1 MTSRFFFFVLFFGSD
16 GGGGVVV
23 VVVVV
28 VVGVVVVVVVAGVVV
43 VVVVVVVWR
52 HPEALLFSVCVL
64 ADDTLSLVLF
74 LDIYILKWNWK
85 NAIEFVV
92 SNSS

>member
-16 GGGGVVV
+16 GGGG
-23 VVVVV
+23 
-28 VVGVVVVVVVAGVVV
+28 V

>member
-16 GGGGVVV
+16 GGGG
-23 VVVVV
+23 
-28 VVGVVVVVVVAGVVV
+28 V

-64 ADDTLSLVLF
+64 ADDTLSLSYSVIKSSNRAMAAALSA
-74 LDIYILKWNWK
+74 LISS
-85 NAIEFVV
+85 VV
-92 SNSS
+92 WRKVGSLASRGGV

>member
-16 GGGGVVV
+16 GGGG
-23 VVVVV
+23 
-28 VVGVVVVVVVAGVVV
+28 GG

>member
-28 VVGVVVVVVVAGVVV
+28 
-43 VVVVVVVWR
+43 WR

-64 ADDTLSLVLF
+64 ADYTLSLVLF
-74 LDIYILKWNWK
+74 LDIYI
-85 NAIEFVV
+85 
-92 SNSS
+92 

>member
-16 GGGGVVV
+16 GGGG
-23 VVVVV
+23 
-28 VVGVVVVVVVAGVVV
+28 GGG
-43 VVVVVVVWR
+43 VVVVVVWR

>member
-16 GGGGVVV
+16 GGGG
-23 VVVVV
+23 
-28 VVGVVVVVVVAGVVV
+28 GGG
-43 VVVVVVVWR
+43 VVVVVVWR

-64 ADDTLSLVLF
+64 ADYTLSLVLF